1 MYIIYILEI
10 FIQSVTVGHSEEKK
24 SEFSKRGDLL
34 ARRVFVLRVLG
45 GLIHGGAYSRNFM
58 VVSAWDSN
66 MATYQQFQKR
76 IY

>member
-34 ARRVFVLRVLG
+34 ATIVSPDAPPLSYMRLVGARASKLG
-45 GLIHGGAYSRNFM
+45 SCVKHPASC
-58 VVSAWDSN
+58 
-66 MATYQQFQKR
+66 
-76 IY
+76 